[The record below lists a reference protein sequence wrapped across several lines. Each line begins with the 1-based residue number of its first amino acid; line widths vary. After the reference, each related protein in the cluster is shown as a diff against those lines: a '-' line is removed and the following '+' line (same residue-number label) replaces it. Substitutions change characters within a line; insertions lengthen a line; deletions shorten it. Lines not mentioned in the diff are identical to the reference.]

1 MAEKLIQKQELIDTG
16 FFLNKKFVMID
27 STKYTPEA
35 FEYILSLADASGSI
49 IFVSDTKK
57 IWAKGKY
64 FGGDIF
70 QADLLYFTEFEAI
83 DGDGNKTSTAAHHA
97 KSKLTIKTDGHLNAT
112 AEYKEET
119 GENEIKFNYD
129 LESAVNKDEFQID
142 AKSFYSLNVV
152 DGQIKM
158 EKYTPLSILLPGLNL
173 LEYDSG
179 DKKLYIPITISGGNG
194 IMNFEV
200 LSETALPEEPQII
213 IEEETTTQSIAAIVP
228 ENTDVLF
235 TVNASD
241 SRMRT
246 SGTTVQQ
253 WGYGCLYGSSV
264 NSEMTVKDDILN
276 AGFEKYLTMDNPSK
290 TIIIEQNG
298 EEYGYFIC
306 PDKFGGDKSIA
317 IEFIDVSTNLTGGWR
332 KIGSFENYSFNEVY
346 NIYRTEQ
353 TGLGYMKWKIT
364 KK

>member
-1 MAEKLIQKQELIDTG
+1 MAEKLIQKQELIDSG

-27 STKYTPEA
+27 STKYAQDA
-35 FEYILSLADASGSI
+35 FEYILTLADESGSI

-83 DGDGNKTSTAAHHA
+83 DGDGKKSSTSAHHP
-97 KSKLTIKTDGHLNAT
+97 KSKLTFKTDGHLNAT
-112 AEYKEET
+112 AIYKEDT
-119 GENEIKFNYD
+119 GENEINFNYD
-129 LESAVNKDEFQID
+129 LDGAVNKDEFQID

-158 EKYTPLSILLPGLNL
+158 EKYTPLSISLPSLNL
-173 LEYDSG
+173 MEYDTG
-179 DKKLYIPITISGGNG
+179 NRQLYIPITISGGNG
-194 IMNFEV
+194 IKNFEV
-200 LSETALPEEPQII
+200 TTKTALPEEPQVLV
-213 IEEETTTQSIAAIVP
+213 ESETTTQIISAIVP

-246 SGTTVQQ
+246 TGSTAQQ
-253 WGYGCLYGSSV
+253 WGYACYYGSSV
-264 NSEMTVKDDILN
+264 NTDMIYKEDILS
-276 AGFEKYLTMDNPSK
+276 AEFKKYLTINDPSK

-306 PDKFGGDKSIA
+306 PASFN

-332 KIGSFENYSFNEVY
+332 KIGSFENYSFSENY